1 MTTFKNS
8 NGCCINMQVS
18 VKSDFTGSNWK
29 LFTET
34 ISHQLIDIVFNEGR
48 KIYLQICGCRSL
60 LIPKKC
66 KTIEDVANWIN
77 TKDF

>member
-1 MTTFKNS
+1 MTTFRNS
-8 NGCCINMQVS
+8 NGCTINMEVS
-18 VKSDFTGSNWK
+18 LKNDFSGSSWEA
-29 LFTET
+29 FTEKIT
-34 ISHQLIDIVFNEGR
+34 HKLLDVLFEEGR
-48 KIYLQICGCRSL
+48 KIYIQICGSRSL